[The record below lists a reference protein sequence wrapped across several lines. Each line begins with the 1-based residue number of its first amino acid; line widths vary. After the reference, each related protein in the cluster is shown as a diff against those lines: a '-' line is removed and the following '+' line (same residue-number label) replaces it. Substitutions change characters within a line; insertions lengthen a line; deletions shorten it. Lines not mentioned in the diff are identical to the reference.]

1 MSDREKGFTLI
12 EVIVTLFI
20 LMVALAIGYYTFVRV
35 LKLSFYHSST
45 TKSQINTL
53 MGTTLL
59 RYDCEMAGYGLTQ
72 SIPNTVDSSNYN
84 EAVSSPAKTY
94 NVAPGVPW
102 PYQIGTYN
110 NASYLVIR
118 SCLANINSASKKWS
132 IMYYDGSSW
141 QIQGYTDQLAWPAAE
156 SDYHFRPGSDDN
168 DYVIILNKRDLYA
181 KSSGL
186 YYFKLSTLPSN
197 ANIPPSDYTYIVYG
211 VSPDTTLRMPFNRVD
226 YFLDNTNLPKFCEP
240 STYELYRTTINQA
253 NGGMNKQPLL
263 DCVAK
268 FQVAIKSN
276 GQWFTSKNP
285 FGSVIDSQNTQEVR
299 IFIIQQSGKF
309 NPEYTNANTI
319 NLGDT
324 DTGTLSS
331 FTPAGNQVHYQ
342 WKTIKLSIVPR
353 NLVQ

>member
-1 MSDREKGFTLI
+1 MSDRKKGFTLI

-20 LMVALAIGYYTFVRV
+20 LMAALAIGYYTFVRV

-45 TKSQINTL
+45 TKSQIDTL
-53 MGTTLL
+53 MGTALL

-72 SIPNTVDSSNYN
+72 SIPNGVDYN
-84 EAVSSPAKTY
+84 EAVSSPAKDY
-94 NVAPGVPW
+94 NVAPGIPW

-110 NASYLVIR
+110 NNSYLVIR

-141 QIQGYTDQLAWPAAE
+141 QIQGYTDNLGWPANE
-156 SDYHFRPGSDDN
+156 SDYHFTKGEDDN
-168 DYVIILNKRDLYA
+168 NYVIILNKRDLYA
-181 KSSGL
+181 KSNGL
-186 YYFKLSTLPSN
+186 YSFKLSTLPSN
-197 ANIPPSDYTYIVYG
+197 ANIPPSDHIYMVYG
-211 VSPDTTLRMPFNRVD
+211 VSPNTPLRMPFNRVD

-240 STYELYRTTINQA
+240 STYKLYRTTINQA

-276 GQWFTSKNP
+276 GKWFTSENP
-285 FGSVIDSQNTQEVR
+285 FGSVIDSQNSQEVR

-309 NPEYTNANTI
+309 NSEYTNQNKI
-319 NLGDT
+319 DLGDA
-324 DTGTLSS
+324 DTGILDS
-331 FTPAGNQVHYQ
+331 FVPTGNQVHYQ
-342 WKTIKLSIVPR
+342 WKIIKLSIIPR
-353 NLVQ
+353 NLTQ